1 MTLPTRPLGRTG
13 IDVSVLGLGT
23 VAIGRSTG
31 LRYPKRVHRP
41 SDTDASAL
49 IDAAVVHG
57 VTLLD
62 TAPAYGDAE
71 TRLGHLL
78 KGRRDQFVLVTKTG
92 EAYDGRRSSFDFSRD
107 ATLLSIERSLRA
119 LGTDCLDCV
128 LLHSDGRDEARLV
141 DTGALEALHARKQAG
156 DIRAVGASTKTLPGL
171 RALAPYVDVLMV
183 TLGDAED
190 VEAAQAAASAHG
202 CGILVKKALD
212 SGFAEDR
219 PRALQSA
226 SAHAFVSSVVVG
238 TINPAHLAANARA
251 IMGT

>member
-31 LRYPKRVHRP
+31 LRYPKQVHRP
-41 SDTDASAL
+41 GDTDARAL
-49 IDAAVVHG
+49 IDAAVIHG

-71 TRLGHLL
+71 TRLGRLL
-78 KGRRDQFVLVTKTG
+78 KGRHDQFVLVTKTG
-92 EAYDGRRSSFDFSRD
+92 EAYDGKRSSFDFSRD
-107 ATLLSIERSLRA
+107 ATLLSIERSMRA

-128 LLHSDGRDEARLV
+128 LLHSDGKDEAHLV
-141 DTGALEALHARKQAG
+141 DTGALEVLHARKQAG

-171 RALAPYVDVLMV
+171 RALAPFVDVLMV
-183 TLGDAED
+183 TLGNAEE

-202 CGILVKKALD
+202 CGILVKKALN
-212 SGFAEDR
+212 SGHVEDR
-219 PRALQSA
+219 AGALQAA
-226 SAHAFVSSVVVG
+226 STHAFISSVIVG
-238 TINPAHLAANARA
+238 TTNPAHLAANARA
-251 IMGT
+251 IMGG